1 MPYSNEKLQLNMLY
15 CQENTTKKYINCPKN
30 RPLLVYLAQK
40 KIIIFFFLILRLKC
54 DPESFCLLQIH
65 S

>member
-40 KIIIFFFLILRLKC
+40 KNSYFLLFDFALKM
-54 DPESFCLLQIH
+54 
-65 S
+65 